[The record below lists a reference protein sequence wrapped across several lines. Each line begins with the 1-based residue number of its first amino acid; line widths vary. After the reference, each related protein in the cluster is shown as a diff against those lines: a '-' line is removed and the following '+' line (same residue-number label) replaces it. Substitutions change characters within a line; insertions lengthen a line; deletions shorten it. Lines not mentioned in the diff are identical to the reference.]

1 MMRARL
7 VSRAGALAC
16 AAVCAASTS
25 PSSNAAPPGSLT
37 LPEPS
42 VSAPIGTRSVHWIDR
57 SHRDPY
63 APDRRSRELM
73 VQLWYPAQ
81 RSRRP
86 RAPYMPTVVAKT
98 FRAVAPAALLE
109 STRTHARESAAVAP
123 GRHPVV
129 LLATGAGETRALYT
143 LYTEDLA
150 ARGYVVVAVD
160 HTYETRAVVFPG
172 GRVVPGL
179 PAPPTLRGFIEW
191 TYFGVDVRVQDTR
204 FVLDRLAALNRHG
217 PFAGR
222 LDLAHI
228 GMVGHSLGGAT
239 AAEVMLVDKRVDAA
253 LDLDGLIT
261 PNVVRRGL
269 DRPFMV
275 INAPPQPLPKRW
287 PFTDGY
293 DRGPGSVWDQLR
305 GPRFS
310 LILTRSGHDT
320 FTDLVAWQ
328 TQIHTRKFRR
338 NIRLGSIAPGRALVA
353 VRAYVNAFFQRYLR
367 DRPAPL
373 LDGPSTA
380 YPEMRFV
387 P

>member
-1 MMRARL
+1 MMRTRL

-25 PSSNAAPPGSLT
+25 PSSNAATPGSLT

-42 VSAPIGTRSVHWIDR
+42 VSTPIGTRSFHWIDR
-57 SHRDPY
+57 SRRDPY
-63 APDRRSRELM
+63 VRGGRFRELM

-81 RSRRP
+81 RSGHP
-86 RAPYMPTVVAKT
+86 RARYMPTAVAKT
-98 FRAVAPAALLE
+98 FREVAPAALLE
-109 STRTHARESAAVAP
+109 STRTHARESAPVAP

-143 LYTEDLA
+143 LYAEDLA
-150 ARGYVVVAVD
+150 ARGYVAVAVD

-172 GRVVPGL
+172 RRIVRAL
-179 PAPPTLRGFIEW
+179 PEPTTLRGFIEW
-191 TYFGVDVRVQDTR
+191 AYFGVDVRVKDTR
-204 FVLDRLAALNRHG
+204 FVLDRLSALNRHSR
-217 PFAGR
+217 FAGR

-228 GMVGHSLGGAT
+228 GMVGHSLGGGT
-239 AAEVMLVDKRVDAA
+239 AAEVMLVDQRVDAA
-253 LDLDGLIT
+253 LNLDGLIT
-261 PNVVRRGL
+261 PNVVRHGL

-293 DRGPGSVWDQLR
+293 DRGPGSVWNQLR
-305 GPRFS
+305 GPRVS

-328 TQIHTRKFRR
+328 RQIHSRTFRKHTQ
-338 NIRLGSIAPGRALVA
+338 LGSIAPGRALAA
-353 VRAYVNAFFQRYLR
+353 VRAYANAFFQRYLR
-367 DRPAPL
+367 DRPTSFLDAP
-373 LDGPSTA
+373 SNA
-380 YPEMRFV
+380 YPEMRFL

>member
-1 MMRARL
+1 MGSRL
-7 VSRAGALAC
+7 SRAGALAC
-16 AAVCAASTS
+16 AAVCAAFAT
-25 PSSNAAPPGSLT
+25 PSSNAASPDSLT

-42 VSAPIGTRSVHWIDR
+42 VSTPIGTRSLHWIDR
-57 SHRDPY
+57 SHRDRY
-63 APDRRSRELM
+63 ARDGRFRELM
-73 VQLWYPAQ
+73 VQLWYPAE

-86 RAPYMPTVVAKT
+86 RARYMPTAVAKT
-98 FRAVAPAALLE
+98 FGGVAPAALLT
-109 STRTHARESAAVAP
+109 STRTHARGSAPVAP

-143 LYTEDLA
+143 VYAEDLA

-160 HTYETRAVVFPG
+160 HTYETRAVVFPR
-172 GRVVPGL
+172 GRIVRGL
-179 PAPPTLRGFIEW
+179 PEPPTLRGFIKW
-191 TYFGVDVRVQDTR
+191 TSLGVDVRVQDTR
-204 FVLDRLAALNRHG
+204 FVLDRLSAINRHG

-239 AAEVMLVDKRVDAA
+239 AAEVMLVDQRVDAA
-253 LDLDGLIT
+253 VDLDGLIT
-261 PNVVRRGL
+261 PNVVRPGL

-275 INAPPQPLPKRW
+275 INAPPQPVPKGW

-293 DRGPGSVWDQLR
+293 DRGPGSVWNQLR

-328 TQIHTRKFRR
+328 TQIHSRTFR
-338 NIRLGSIAPGRALVA
+338 NHAQLGSIAPGRALAA

-373 LDGPSTA
+373 LDGPSTT